1 MIELVSRVEWFIL
14 KLNPCFEHVVIFVNI
29 LQFYETTSIVPLKT
43 WRKGGMKVGEG
54 KILNYVTEPAP
65 LVRRRKAPW
74 PHAYEVEKEQY
85 ALQPLC
91 QILDHLRLHIR
102 WYNLKSRYQ
111 ES

>member
-1 MIELVSRVEWFIL
+1 MIELVSQMKGKWFIL

-43 WRKGGMKVGEG
+43 WRKEGIKVGEG
-54 KILNYVTEPAP
+54 KILNYVIEPAP

-74 PHAYEVEKEQY
+74 PHVEKEQH
-85 ALQPLC
+85 ALQQLC

>member
-1 MIELVSRVEWFIL
+1 M
-14 KLNPCFEHVVIFVNI
+14 NI
-29 LQFYETTSIVPLKT
+29 LQFYETTSIIPLKT
-43 WRKGGMKVGEG
+43 WRKEGIKVGEG
-54 KILNYVTEPAP
+54 KILNYVTEAAP

-74 PHAYEVEKEQY
+74 PHVHKVEKEQH
-85 ALQPLC
+85 ALQQLC